1 MNTDNTLPNHNT
13 EILLKE
19 IELLKRKN
27 EKLKMEGIKL
37 AEANIR
43 AAELMV
49 ELEEAQEKADRA
61 NNAKSDFLANM
72 SHELRTPL
80 HGILSFTRFGSKKCT
95 TPDHKKLSF
104 YFKQIEQCGLILL
117 QLVNDLLDLSKLESG
132 NMNFTFEKADI
143 TTLMTSVIDEFNS
156 LLSEK
161 NLEIQFNPIPSA
173 IIFMDEVKI
182 QQVIRNL
189 LSNAAKFTPDGAT
202 IEVTMS
208 LQDDSVK
215 VEIKDQGVG
224 IPEGELNLVFDKFIQ
239 SSKTKSGAG
248 GTGLGLAICREIIK
262 NHNGQIWAEN
272 NSNSGATFIF
282 TLPVRKDGVL
292 LQKVSD

>member
-1 MNTDNTLPNHNT
+1 MNTDYTLPNHDT

-19 IELLKRKN
+19 IELLKKKN
-27 EKLKMEGIKL
+27 EELKKEGIKL

-49 ELEEAQEKADRA
+49 ELEEAQEQAEQA
-61 NNAKSDFLANM
+61 NNAKSEFLANM

-80 HGILSFTRFGSKKCT
+80 HGILSFARFGLKKHT
-95 TPDHKKLSF
+95 TSDHQKLSF

-117 QLVNDLLDLSKLESG
+117 ELVNDLLDLSKLESG
-132 NMNFTFEKADI
+132 KMNFSFEKADI

-156 LLSEK
+156 LFSEK
-161 NLEIQFNPIPSA
+161 NLEIQYNPIPSA
-173 IIFMDEVKI
+173 IVFMDEVKI

-189 LSNAAKFTPDGAT
+189 LSNAAKFTPDGAR

-208 LQDDSVK
+208 LQEDSVRI
-215 VEIKDQGVG
+215 EIMDQGVG
-224 IPEGELNLVFDKFIQ
+224 IPEGELDLVFDKFIQ

-248 GTGLGLAICREIIK
+248 GTGLGLAICREIIR

-272 NSNSGATFIF
+272 NLGSGATFIF
-282 TLPVRKDGVL
+282 TLPMGKDGEL
-292 LQKVSD
+292 LQKVLD